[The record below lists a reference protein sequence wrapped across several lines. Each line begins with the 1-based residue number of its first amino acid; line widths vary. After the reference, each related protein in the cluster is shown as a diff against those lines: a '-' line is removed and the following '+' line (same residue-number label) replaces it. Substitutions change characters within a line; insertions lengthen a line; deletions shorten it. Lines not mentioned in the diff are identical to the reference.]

1 MSDRC
6 HSALRPLAQGL
17 AFLSNLKVSR
27 EARARQKQKEM
38 AERENIRMSVM
49 IKEVLEATIKLDKDF
64 PLIWYLYG

>member
-27 EARARQKQKEM
+27 EARARQKEM
-38 AERENIRMSVM
+38 AERENVRMSVM
-49 IKEVLEATIKLDKDF
+49 IKEVSEATIKIDKDF
-64 PLIWYLYG
+64 PLIWYLYW